1 MKIYHTYFFYL
12 AELVMKHFVN
22 LFFSVTES
30 RKVGKVLLKT
40 KNMSKLS
47 ATQPEI
53 TYSKLT
59 IETLEQG
66 VKYIQI

>member
-1 MKIYHTYFFYL
+1 
-12 AELVMKHFVN
+12 MKHFVN

-30 RKVGKVLLKT
+30 RQVGKVLLKT
-40 KNMSKLS
+40 KNVSKLS

-59 IETLEQG
+59 IEALKQG
-66 VKYIQI
+66 VKYVQI